1 MQSNDDLVLVVDR
14 TALIENLLNQVV
26 EAFFRP
32 RKEASMFFWD
42 VLLDS
47 SILPLGSKVKIALAI
62 SQELKTTLENDALH
76 RVVSLRNAFAHHA
89 TNSHPV
95 LTVGVTSEDDQS
107 HYTLQ
112 IISNSGKITKKRR
125 GDALADFNAAYE
137 SAKKSLLALLASI
150 RELQRPNAS
159 P

>member
-1 MQSNDDLVLVVDR
+1 M
-14 TALIENLLNQVV
+14 
-26 EAFFRP
+26 
-32 RKEASMFFWD
+32 
-42 VLLDS
+42 
-47 SILPLGSKVKIALAI
+47 AI
-62 SQELKTTLENDALH
+62 SQELKTTLENDAIH

-95 LTVGVTSEDDQS
+95 LTVGVTPEDDQS

-125 GDALADFNAAYE
+125 RDALADFNAAYE
-137 SAKKSLLALLASI
+137 SAKKSLLALLVSI